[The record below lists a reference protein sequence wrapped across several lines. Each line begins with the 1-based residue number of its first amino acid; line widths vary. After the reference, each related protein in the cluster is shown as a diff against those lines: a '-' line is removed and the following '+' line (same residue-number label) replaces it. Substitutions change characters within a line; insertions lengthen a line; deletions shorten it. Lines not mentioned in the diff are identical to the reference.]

1 MENRQG
7 IHSVYCLQAHIV
19 WITKYRYHVLQ
30 GDIQLRCRD
39 ILRQICNALD
49 IKILRGSLSK
59 DHVHM
64 HISYPPQI
72 SVSDI
77 VKRLKGRLKGRSSRM
92 LLQEFPELRRKY
104 WGCHFWGI
112 GYGSWSMGNI
122 TEEQISAY
130 LEHHNDVPNSEE
142 NFILG

>member
-7 IHSVYCLQAHIV
+7 SHSVYCLQVHIV

-77 VKRLKGRLKGRSSRM
+77 VKRLKGRSSRM
-92 LLQEFPELRRKY
+92 LLQEFPELHRKY

-112 GYGSWSMGNI
+112 GYGSWSTGNI

>member
-1 MENRQG
+1 MESRHG
-7 IHSVYCLQAHIV
+7 SHSVYCLQAHIV

-30 GDIQLRCRD
+30 GDVQLRCRD

-49 IKILRGSLSK
+49 INILKGSLSK

-72 SVSDI
+72 CISDI
-77 VKRLKGRLKGRSSRM
+77 VKRLKGRSSRM
-92 LLQEFPELRRKY
+92 LLQEFPELHRKY

-112 GYGSWSMGNI
+112 GYGCWSTGNI
-122 TEEQISAY
+122 SEEVISAY
-130 LEHHNDVPNSEE
+130 LEHHKEAPNSEE

>member
-7 IHSVYCLQAHIV
+7 SHSVYCLQVHIV

-30 GDIQLRCRD
+30 GDVQHRCRD

-49 IKILRGSLSK
+49 IKILKGALSK

-64 HISYPPQI
+64 HISYPPKLSI
-72 SVSDI
+72 SDV
-77 VKRLKGRLKGRSSRM
+77 VKRFKGRSSRL
-92 LLQEFPELRRKY
+92 LLQEFPELHRKY

-112 GYGSWSMGNI
+112 GYGCWSTGNV
-122 TEEQISAY
+122 TEEMISAY
-130 LEHHNDVPNSEE
+130 LEHHNETPNSEE
-142 NFILG
+142 NFVLG